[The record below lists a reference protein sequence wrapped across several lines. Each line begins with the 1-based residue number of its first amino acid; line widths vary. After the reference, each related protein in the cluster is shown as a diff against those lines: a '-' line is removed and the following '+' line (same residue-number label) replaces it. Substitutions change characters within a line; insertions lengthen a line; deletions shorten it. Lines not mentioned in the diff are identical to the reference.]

1 MWAGFTVETGR
12 QAADPERLSP
22 SRLGLSNSKQDG
34 SFSGRN
40 AMARCDCGKIQVDC
54 VGWCG
59 CLCVDETGSCI
70 VVCNGNVF
78 GPFHEWDEEAT
89 ADLHTHGP
97 VPLVDMVKLLNLSCK
112 GGIKVNVPSSR
123 FDETVE
129 LEMKGNLSAML
140 KKLKL
145 EHVR

>member
-1 MWAGFTVETGR
+1 MTSRVPNKTVRFLGETLWPAVIVARYKSTALVG
-12 QAADPERLSP
+12 AAVS
-22 SRLGLSNSKQDG
+22 
-34 SFSGRN
+34 
-40 AMARCDCGKIQVDC
+40 VDQ
-54 VGWCG
+54 
-59 CLCVDETGSCI
+59 TGACI

-78 GPFHEWDEEAT
+78 GPFHEWNEEAT
-89 ADLHTHGP
+89 ADLHTHGA
-97 VPLVDMVKLLNLSCK
+97 VPLVDMVRLLNWSCK